1 MPDLGKALSQARV
14 ARGLTLQD
22 AERDT
27 RISRRYLEAL
37 EREDFKAFP
46 APVYTRAF
54 LRTYAQYLGLNP
66 AQAMALLPGAGREQP
81 ELRPLP
87 EVPRP
92 SSTSFSA
99 NWLVAGGAVIF
110 LVVAFALFVRGA
122 GGGSDSNK
130 LPSPA
135 AGQEA
140 LVQPRQLQPL
150 IAGQVPD
157 FTSVDLPTVLNAL
170 GQMNVNYVVI
180 QAARQGVPP
189 GLVYQQNPS
198 PGAPIS
204 ADQSVTLLVSR

>member
-1 MPDLGKALSQARV
+1 MPDLGKALTQARV

-66 AQAMALLPGAGREQP
+66 AQAMALLPGATHEP

-87 EVPRP
+87 EVPKP

-99 NWLVAGGAVIF
+99 NWLVAAGAVVF

-122 GGGSDSNK
+122 GGGSDTSN
-130 LPSPA
+130 LPSPT

-140 LVQPRQLQPL
+140 LVQPKQLQPL
-150 IAGQVPD
+150 VAGEVPD
-157 FTSVDLPTVLNAL
+157 FTSVDLTSALNAL
-170 GQMNVNYVVI
+170 GQMNASYVVI
-180 QAARQGVPP
+180 QTARQGVPA

-198 PGAPIS
+198 PGTKIS
-204 ADQSVTLLVSR
+204 ADQSVTLLVGR

>member
-1 MPDLGKALSQARV
+1 MPDLGKALTQARV

-66 AQAMALLPGAGREQP
+66 AQAMALLPGATHEP
-81 ELRPLP
+81 EMRPLP
-87 EVPRP
+87 EVPKP

-122 GGGSDSNK
+122 GGGSDTNK
-130 LPSPA
+130 LPSPT

-140 LVQPRQLQPL
+140 LVQPKQLQPL
-150 IAGQVPD
+150 VAGEVPD
-157 FTSVDLPTVLNAL
+157 FTSVDLPTALGAL
-170 GQMNVNYVVI
+170 GQMNATYVVI
-180 QAARQGVPP
+180 QTARQGVPA

-198 PGAPIS
+198 PGTKIS